1 MSRRIAREPLP
12 LPWVTYPFAF
22 GGAFPGFRERPDSP
36 IFFCSCQHTAILNRL
51 ALWSPGIHGVQLIR
65 TGFKLPDTEDFPWDF
80 WKPIADGG
88 ARSDADFVSQLRFA
102 EGVCHEC
109 NRRVPT
115 TPAWLPPSTDAFGT
129 LFRSYLRKAQFQ
141 AGVDMM
147 EGWILEDRC
156 PEEIKA
162 LVPPEPLL
170 YRKSDDPWHRPYDS
184 LLQRL
189 EVWARYRPQV
199 HEAIVARTRAA
210 FGFPARG
217 PRLTSE
223 TILYLRTCA
232 AFPDCCVVRHYRPRG
247 LRGLSVDI
255 YIPELKVGI
264 EYQGA
269 QHFEALEHWGGET
282 ALQTTRHRD
291 ERKKAEF
298 QKLGV
303 SIVEFQGNVTF
314 IDEGDIRYRV
324 QRAKLGPAPTP
335 PTDGKARRTRRR
347 QSDEPPLV

>member
-1 MSRRIAREPLP
+1 MSRRIAKELLP
-12 LPWVTYPFAF
+12 LPWVSYPFAF

-36 IFFCSCQHTAILNRL
+36 IFFCSCQRTAIHNRL
-51 ALWSPGIHGVQLIR
+51 ALWAPGIHGVQLIR

-109 NRRVPT
+109 NRRVPA
-115 TPAWLPPSTDAFGT
+115 TPALRPPSTDAFGT
-129 LFRSYLRKAQFQ
+129 LFRCYLRKEQFH

-156 PEEIKA
+156 TDEIKV

-184 LLQRL
+184 LFQRR

-199 HEAIVARTRAA
+199 HDAIVVRTRSA

-247 LRGLSVDI
+247 LRGLSVDV

-282 ALQTTRHRD
+282 AFKATRHRD

-298 QKLGV
+298 QKLGI

-324 QRAKLGPAPTP
+324 QQAKSNCAPAPP
-335 PTDGKARRTRRR
+335 PDGKAPRIRRR
-347 QSDEPPLV
+347 QSGDPSV